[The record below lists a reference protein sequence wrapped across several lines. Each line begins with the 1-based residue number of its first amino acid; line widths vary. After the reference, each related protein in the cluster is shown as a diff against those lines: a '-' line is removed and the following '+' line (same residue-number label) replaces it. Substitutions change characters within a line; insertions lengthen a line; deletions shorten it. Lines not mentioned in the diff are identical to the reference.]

1 MLQMLLT
8 SPHFAAA
15 EPGLDEA
22 ALLAFEAALAANLPD
37 EARTMYRVMGGI
49 SDRVCTALPMR
60 LLPPADALDTLHIL
74 TDGAETY
81 RPHPAVRY
89 LFTDDNSNWA
99 GVFVEGPL
107 RGKLTLLDHDLCS
120 SAPRFASLT
129 SFIAKLL
136 AAADRGEPWEQMPTD
151 FPMSSTSEGAL
162 LDEAIPLAAYFLE
175 RYHAATEAIE
185 RTMAAD
191 IALHLSDP
199 RHGDTVEQLLADPS
213 PFTRQTAL
221 QVAAIH
227 RRAALAPVLE
237 AVAYRAFQQNQY
249 GTWSNALKALA
260 PLGISPAFEAL
271 VAAAPPN
278 WPPPIRRQAPRQ

>member
-1 MLQMLLT
+1 MLQTLLT

-22 ALLAFEAALAANLPD
+22 ALLAFEAALAASLPD

-49 SDRVCTALPMR
+49 SDRVRTALPMR

-151 FPMSSTSEGAL
+151 YPMSSTSDDAL
-162 LDEAIPLAAYFLE
+162 LDEATPLAAHFLE
-175 RYHAATEAIE
+175 QYHGATDAFE

-199 RHGDTVEQLLADPS
+199 RHGDTVELMLADAS
-213 PFTRQTAL
+213 PFTRHTAL
-221 QVAAIH
+221 QVAAVH
-227 RRAALAPVLE
+227 RRAEWAPMLT
-237 AVAYRAFQQNQY
+237 AYAYRAIKQHEY
-249 GTWSNALKALA
+249 SPWTNAVKALA
-260 PLGISPAFEAL
+260 TLGDTPALEEL
-271 VAAAPPN
+271 LAAAPPN
-278 WPPPIRRQAPRQ
+278 WPPPIRRRAPRQ